1 MRWTK
6 YWIKRSAFL
15 AVVFTSFPSGD
26 LGLGLFRADPPSTPP
41 SLSFSSFW
49 LIASHVFQPM
59 ELYEAGAILDHACPS
74 ICSSDRQELR
84 HLLNFQAAEQAE
96 EITMEGYL
104 LKKSRIMGSWEKRY
118 RRNNLFP
125 SSESCV
131 DKIAGGL
138 IQLV

>member
-1 MRWTK
+1 
-6 YWIKRSAFL
+6 
-15 AVVFTSFPSGD
+15 
-26 LGLGLFRADPPSTPP
+26 
-41 SLSFSSFW
+41 
-49 LIASHVFQPM
+49 M

-118 RRNNLFP
+118 RRNNLFM